1 MAKTRYTIV
10 IANRGTGVVR
20 RLTIG
25 LRVAGL
31 SVLVLFS
38 LPVLI
43 GLGARWSAL
52 ADIKSL
58 QTRSGSL
65 EVENTS
71 YRAATESL
79 TSQLQSLQATVDD
92 LGARSQLD
100 PDAAKAMEKLP
111 GTLKMRA
118 VGGGGAGPVIP
129 SALFAPSLS
138 SPEDTFGVLR
148 DLLKGLERHLSLVK
162 KDVEHREALAA
173 ATPSIWPTQGW
184 LTAGYGMRSDPFTGR
199 PDFHPGLDISTDKGH
214 PVYATA
220 EGTVASTSWAGPYGN
235 LIILDHGFGIA
246 TRYGHLSRFAVQ
258 PGRRVARGELIGYI
272 GSTGR
277 ATGPHLHYEVTVNG
291 RLINPLQLLFTKPRA

>member
-20 RLTIG
+20 RVTIG
-25 LRVAGL
+25 LRVAVV
-31 SVLVLFS
+31 SVFVLFS

-52 ADIKSL
+52 ADITSL
-58 QTRSGSL
+58 QTRSVSL

-79 TSQLQSLQATVDD
+79 TSQIQSLQTTVDD
-92 LGARSQLD
+92 LGTRSKLD
-100 PDAAKAMEKLP
+100 PAAAKAMEKLP
-111 GTLKMRA
+111 GTLTTRA
-118 VGGGGAGPVIP
+118 VGGGRAGPSIP

-184 LTAGYGMRSDPFTGR
+184 LSAGYGMRSDPFTGR

-220 EGTVASTSWAGPYGN
+220 EGTVASASWAGDYGN
-235 LIILDHGFGIA
+235 LIVLDHGFGIA

>member
-1 MAKTRYTIV
+1 MPGTRYTVV

-20 RLTIG
+20 RVTIG
-25 LRVAGL
+25 LRTAVL
-31 SVLVLFS
+31 SVLVVFS

-52 ADIKSL
+52 AEIQSL
-58 QTRSGSL
+58 QTRFGSL

-79 TSQLQSLQATVDD
+79 TSQIQSLQATVDD
-92 LGARSQLD
+92 LGARSRLD

-118 VGGGGAGPVIP
+118 VGGGKAGQGIP

-148 DLLKGLERHLSLVK
+148 DLLKGLERHLTVVK
-162 KDVEHREALAA
+162 KDVEQRNAVVA

-184 LTAGYGMRSDPFTGR
+184 LSAGYGMRSDPFTGE
-199 PDFHPGLDISTDKGH
+199 PDFHPGLDISGDKGH

-220 EGTVASTSWAGPYGN
+220 GGTVASASWAGPYGN
-235 LIILDHGFGIA
+235 LIVLEHGFGIA
-246 TRYGHLSRFAVQ
+246 TRYGHLSRFAVK

-272 GSTGR
+272 GATGR
-277 ATGPHLHYEVTVNG
+277 ATGPHLHYEVSVNG
-291 RLINPLQLLFTKPRA
+291 RLINPLQLLFTRPGT

>member
-1 MAKTRYTIV
+1 MPRTRYTIV

-25 LRVAGL
+25 LRVAVV

-92 LGARSQLD
+92 LGARSHLD

-111 GTLKMRA
+111 RTLKMRA
-118 VGGGGAGPVIP
+118 VGGGGGGPAIP
-129 SALFAPSLS
+129 SAL
-138 SPEDTFGVLR
+138 
-148 DLLKGLERHLSLVK
+148 
-162 KDVEHREALAA
+162 
-173 ATPSIWPTQGW
+173 
-184 LTAGYGMRSDPFTGR
+184 
-199 PDFHPGLDISTDKGH
+199 
-214 PVYATA
+214 
-220 EGTVASTSWAGPYGN
+220 
-235 LIILDHGFGIA
+235 
-246 TRYGHLSRFAVQ
+246 
-258 PGRRVARGELIGYI
+258 
-272 GSTGR
+272 
-277 ATGPHLHYEVTVNG
+277 
-291 RLINPLQLLFTKPRA
+291 